1 MELLVWHDQP
11 AVKTHGLELSSV
23 GFWLNSDTSKDL
35 PDSFSL
41 LINARALG
49 VQVGSVSIAPFK
61 NGPFSM
67 PLIAQIG
74 GSVNGRIDDW
84 TAFDAG
90 GKPVDADKDPK
101 WSTATSIGFTVTGIA
116 DVTIAS
122 NVISTIIPLGWLAK
136 AALAMFGGKIKISV
150 AHEHVTQQLPHGAAH
165 P

>member
-23 GFWLNSDTSKDL
+23 GFWLSSDTTKAL

-49 VQVGSVSIAPFK
+49 VQVGSVTIAPFK
-61 NGPFSM
+61 NGTFSM
-67 PLIAQIG
+67 PLIAQVG
-74 GSVNGRIDDW
+74 GSVDGRIDDW
-84 TAFDAG
+84 GAFDAA
-90 GKPVDADKDPK
+90 GKPVDTAADPK

-122 NVISTIIPLGWLAK
+122 NVIGALVPLGWLAK
-136 AALAMFGGKIKISV
+136 AALSIFGNKVKISV
-150 AHEHVTQQLPHGAAH
+150 AHEHVSQQLPHGAAH
-165 P
+165 T